1 MAYRNR
7 RLWELLAKLSGIILV
22 AALGKLVVG
31 LPTEIII
38 VLVIITV
45 IVAYYHASQTPAEP
59 FLVSTFLT
67 FQ

>member
-45 IVAYYHASQTPAEP
+45 IVAYYHASQTPA
-59 FLVSTFLT
+59 
-67 FQ
+67 